1 MSSGGGRVGRER
13 IIIEIKD
20 PMMTVRGA
28 GGSEWKKRMIIE

>member
-1 MSSGGGRVGRER
+1 MSTGKGRAGRER
-13 IIIEIKD
+13 MVIEIKD